1 MSPGAENVLQAALAL
16 PEEERLEIIDALLAA
31 LDQEST
37 PPISEAWMAEVR
49 RRSAEFDA
57 GGVTPIPWSEVK
69 KRARQGEDRRG

>member
-1 MSPGAENVLQAALAL
+1 MSPGAENVLQAALTL

-69 KRARQGEDRRG
+69 ERARRGEEPRG